1 MNKKFVCLVKLVIG
15 LAFLVGSWA
24 TALGEEFYKGKTFR
38 FVVGTAPGGGYDT
51 YTRAIARHIGKYIPG
66 NPTSIVQNM
75 PGAGMLIAAH
85 YLYSRAKPDGL
96 TAGVFSPHIV
106 IANALGDKRVR
117 LDSRRFGWIGTP
129 TQDSVICGIM
139 GFTGLKS
146 LDDIVKSGKTLKMAG
161 TRAGSN
167 TDGPPV
173 FLNRALGTKFKLI
186 TGYRGTAPMRL
197 AMQSKEVDGGCWSWE
212 SMKITARAMLDA
224 KGDSKLIPFVIQRRW
239 NDPEVKNIPLFP
251 EVIKDKDLLALY
263 TAWNAQ
269 NDITRPYM
277 VPPGTPKDRLNILRK
292 AFKAVMEDPR
302 FLAEAKKSK
311 LIVKHVTW
319 QQVEKTIQQIFS
331 MSPEIIE
338 DLKIIAGI
346 KRKKS

>member
-1 MNKKFVCLVKLVIG
+1 
-15 LAFLVGSWA
+15 
-24 TALGEEFYKGKTFR
+24 
-38 FVVGTAPGGGYDT
+38 
-51 YTRAIARHIGKYIPG
+51 
-66 NPTSIVQNM
+66 
-75 PGAGMLIAAH
+75 
-85 YLYSRAKPDGL
+85 
-96 TAGVFSPHIV
+96 
-106 IANALGDKRVR
+106 
-117 LDSRRFGWIGTP
+117 
-129 TQDSVICGIM
+129 
-139 GFTGLKS
+139 
-146 LDDIVKSGKTLKMAG
+146 
-161 TRAGSN
+161 
-167 TDGPPV
+167 
-173 FLNRALGTKFKLI
+173 
-186 TGYRGTAPMRL
+186 
-197 AMQSKEVDGGCWSWE
+197 
-212 SMKITARAMLDA
+212 MKITARAMLDA
-224 KGDSKLIPFVIQRRW
+224 KGDSKLIPFVIHRRW

-331 MSPEIIE
+331 MPPEIIE
-338 DLKIIAGI
+338 DLQVIAGI